1 MEKLLFFSQNCG
13 KISEVQKLFKGLSI
27 NLISLKDLDIK
38 NQPNE
43 TGKSFPENA
52 RIKSMFGHKH
62 FNIPCFADDSGICV
76 EALDWKPGVLSKNY
90 LESFETNVDCLKNII
105 NQVKQTGKKKALFK
119 TSICLTLKE
128 NYHIVFEGKIEGEI
142 TSNII
147 GGGGFGY
154 DPIFIPKGHNE
165 TFAEMST
172 YRKNLL
178 SHRSIAI
185 SKLINFFS

>member
-38 NQPNE
+38 NQPDE

-52 RIKSMFGHKH
+52 RIKSMFGYKH

-105 NQVKQTGKKKALFK
+105 NQVKQTGKKKALF
-119 TSICLTLKE
+119 
-128 NYHIVFEGKIEGEI
+128 
-142 TSNII
+142 
-147 GGGGFGY
+147 
-154 DPIFIPKGHNE
+154 
-165 TFAEMST
+165 
-172 YRKNLL
+172 
-178 SHRSIAI
+178 
-185 SKLINFFS
+185 